1 MGNCIRKESAMQW
14 GGEDWGSFNSSA
26 GGDQNIKTRRN
37 ENHDIFNYSLEE
49 KTGLLLGGETRS
61 SRGGV
66 LSSVTH
72 HHQVKVKISKK
83 ELEHLLK
90 KADVV
95 GLPLDEVFAQLMYG
109 GDCLLRPDHQ
119 PPPWS
124 PALQSIPE

>member
-14 GGEDWGSFNSSA
+14 GGEDWGSFNSS
-26 GGDQNIKTRRN
+26 GDQNIKSRVN
-37 ENHDIFNYSLEE
+37 EKHDIFNFSLEE
-49 KTGLLLGGETRS
+49 KTGLLLGGERRS

-72 HHQVKVKISKK
+72 HQVKLKISKK
-83 ELEHLLK
+83 ELEQLLK

-95 GLPLDEVFAQLMYG
+95 GLPVDQVLAQLMYG
-109 GDCLLRPDHQ
+109 GDCLLRPDHL